1 VRLPARAARFARDEA
16 HVSDTHDPNLHECVA
31 RRRTFAIV
39 SHPDAGKTTLTEK
52 LLWFGG
58 AIQTAGA
65 VRARKASRHAVS
77 DWMKME
83 QERGISVT
91 TSVMSFRYRLPEAPP
106 SDPPIDVNLLDT
118 PGHADFGEDTYR
130 VLTAVDAALM
140 VIDGAKG
147 VEERTEKLIE
157 ICRLRD
163 TPVVTFVNKLDR
175 ETMEPLEVLDDVES
189 KLGIACVPMT
199 WPIGRGK
206 GFRGV
211 YDLVHHRLHL
221 FRAQAGE
228 DAPPPDAIEVSGT
241 DDPRLDKL
249 LGDDVEQFRADI
261 ELLSGAAPDWNH
273 AAFLAGKQSPLLF
286 GSAMNNFG
294 VRELLETF
302 LRLAPPPQPR
312 MAITGDAVLSPP
324 PPGEPVPTRR
334 VETDEPAFTGFV
346 FKIQANM
353 DPKHRDRMAFLRI
366 CSGRFERGMKAH
378 HCRLAREVN
387 LGNATTFF
395 ARDREIVEEAFAG
408 DIIGIPNHGIL
419 KIGDTLTAGEL
430 LRFTGIPSFAPEIFR
445 RVVLRTPL
453 KAKALAKGLTQLA
466 EEGAI
471 QVFKMIL
478 GGEFVVG
485 VVGQL
490 QLEVMKHRLLTEY
503 SVEAEYETADFNT
516 ARWVTPRTEGKSK
529 DDVRKMM
536 DLFVRRN
543 EPNLGH
549 DAHGDLA
556 YLAPNKWNLSKVEER
571 FPDVRFEG
579 TREHT

>member
-1 VRLPARAARFARDEA
+1 MSEDKQRKLAKR
-16 HVSDTHDPNLHECVA
+16 VA
-31 RRRTFAIV
+31 NRRTFAIV

-65 VRARKASRHAVS
+65 IRARRASRHAVS

-91 TSVMSFRYRLPEAPP
+91 TSVMSFRYPMPGAPESAPP
-106 SDPPIDVNLLDT
+106 VDVNLLDT

-147 VEERTEKLIE
+147 VEERTEKLID

-175 ETMEPLEVLDDVES
+175 ETMDPLDVLDDVES
-189 KLGIACVPMT
+189 KLSITCVPMT
-199 WPIGRGK
+199 WPIGQGK
-206 GFRGV
+206 RFRGV
-211 YDLVHHRLHL
+211 YDLVHDRLHL

-228 DAPPPDAIEVSGT
+228 DAPPPDPIQLDGL

-249 LGDDVEQFRADI
+249 LGDDVEQFRADV
-261 ELLSGAAPDWNH
+261 ELLSGAAPPYDH
-273 AAFLAGKQSPLLF
+273 EAFLAGKQSPLLF

-312 MAITGDAVLSPP
+312 VAVTGEAVLNPP
-324 PPGEPVPTRR
+324 APGEEVPTRR
-334 VETDEPAFTGFV
+334 VATDEPTFSGFV

-353 DPKHRDRMAFLRI
+353 DPKHRDRMAFVRI
-366 CSGRFERGMKAH
+366 CSGEFTRGMKAH
-378 HCRLAREVN
+378 HCRLGREVN

-395 ARDREIVEEAFAG
+395 ARDREIVENAYAG
-408 DIIGIPNHGIL
+408 DIIGIPNHGTL
-419 KIGDTLTAGEL
+419 KIGDTLTDGEL
-430 LRFTGIPSFAPEIFR
+430 LRFTGIPSFAPELFR
-445 RVVLRTPL
+445 RVQLKSPL

-490 QLEVMKHRLLTEY
+490 QLEVMKHRLLAEY
-503 SVEAEYETADFNT
+503 SVEADYQAADFTT
-516 ARWVTPRTEGKSK
+516 ARWITPRTEGKSR

-536 DLFVRRN
+536 DTFTRRN

-549 DAHGDLA
+549 DAHGDLC
-556 YLAPNKWNLSKVEER
+556 YLAPNRWNLAKVEER

>member
-1 VRLPARAARFARDEA
+1 MSTTDIAKKVQQ
-16 HVSDTHDPNLHECVA
+16 
-31 RRRTFAIV
+31 RRTFAIV

-52 LLWFGG
+52 LLFFGG

-65 VRARKASRHAVS
+65 VRARRASRHAVS

-91 TSVMSFRYRLPEAPP
+91 TSVMTFRYPIPGSPPDAPP
-106 SDPPIDVNLLDT
+106 ADVNLLDT

-147 VEERTEKLIE
+147 VESRTEKLIE

-175 ETMEPLEVLDDVES
+175 ECLDPVEVLDDVEA
-189 KLGIACVPMT
+189 KLGIKCVPMT
-199 WPIGRGK
+199 WPIGMGK

-211 YDLVHHRLHL
+211 YDLVHKRLFL
-221 FRAQAGE
+221 FRDKSGAKDDEMPE
-228 DAPPPDAIEVSGT
+228 DGIPLTGI
-241 DDPRLDKL
+241 DDPKLDEL
-249 LGDDVEQFRADI
+249 VGDRADELRAEI
-261 ELLSGAAPDWNH
+261 ELLEGAAPQYDH
-273 AAFLAGKQSPLLF
+273 ELFLTGKQSPLLF

-302 LRLAPPPQPR
+302 LRLAPPPQNR
-312 MAITGDAVLSPP
+312 TAVTGKAVLEPP
-324 PPGEPVPTRR
+324 PPGEPVPTRE
-334 VETDEPAFTGFV
+334 VDTAEEKFSGFV

-366 CSGRFERGMKAH
+366 CSGRFDRGMKAYH
-378 HCRLAREVN
+378 ARLGRDIN
-387 LGNATTFF
+387 LGNATMFF
-395 ARDREIVEEAFAG
+395 AQSREIVEEAFAG
-408 DIIGIPNHGIL
+408 DIIGIPNHGTL
-419 KIGDTLTAGEL
+419 KIGDTLTDGEL

-445 RVVLRTPL
+445 RVVLKSPL
-453 KAKALAKGLTQLA
+453 KAKALAKGLTQLS

-471 QVFKMIL
+471 QVFKMVM
-478 GGEFVVG
+478 GAEFVVG

-490 QLEVMKHRLLTEY
+490 QLEVMKQRLLHEY
-503 SVEAEYETADFNT
+503 SVEADYEATQFTT
-516 ARWVTPRTEGKSK
+516 ARWVSAVTEGHSK
-529 DDVRKMM
+529 DAVRKLM
-536 DLFVRRN
+536 DKFHRRN
-543 EPNLGH
+543 EANLALDG
-549 DAHGDLA
+549 HGDLA
-556 YLAPNKWNLSKVEER
+556 YLAPNKWNLQKVAER
-571 FPDVRFEG
+571 FADIRFSA

>member
-1 VRLPARAARFARDEA
+1 MASTALAKK
-16 HVSDTHDPNLHECVA
+16 VA
-31 RRRTFAIV
+31 QRRTFAIV

-52 LLWFGG
+52 LLFFGG
-58 AIQTAGA
+58 AIQTVGA
-65 VRARKASRHAVS
+65 VRARRASRHAVS
-77 DWMKME
+77 DWMAME

-91 TSVMSFRYRLPEAPP
+91 TSVMTFQFPMPGAPE
-106 SDPPIDVNLLDT
+106 SDPPIDINLLDT

-130 VLTAVDAALM
+130 VLTAVDCALM

-147 VEERTEKLIE
+147 VESRTEKLIE

-175 ETMEPLEVLDDVES
+175 ECMEPLEVLDDVES
-189 KLGIACVPMT
+189 KLGITCVPMT
-199 WPIGRGK
+199 WPIGMGK

-221 FRAQAGE
+221 FKALDGTKDDE
-228 DAPPPDAIEVSGT
+228 APPEGIEVSGV
-241 DDPRLDKL
+241 DDPKLDEL
-249 LGDDVEQFRADI
+249 LGDHVEQFRADV
-261 ELLSGAAPDWNH
+261 ELLEGAAPPYDH
-273 AAFLAGKQSPLLF
+273 EAFLAGKLSPLLF

-294 VRELLETF
+294 VRELLQTYV
-302 LRLAPPPQPR
+302 RLAPPPQPR
-312 MAITGDAVLSPP
+312 EAVTGPAVNDPP
-324 PPGEPVPTRR
+324 PPGEPVPTRI
-334 VETDEPAFTGFV
+334 VGTAEDPFSGFV

-378 HCRLAREVN
+378 HCRLGREVN
-387 LGNATTFF
+387 LGNATMFF
-395 ARDREIVEEAFAG
+395 AKSREIVEEAFAG
-408 DIIGIPNHGIL
+408 DIIGIPNHGTL
-419 KIGDTLTAGEL
+419 KIGDTLTDGEL

-445 RVVLRTPL
+445 RVLLKSPL

-478 GGEFVVG
+478 GGEFIVG

-490 QLEVMKHRLLTEY
+490 QLEVMKHRLLAEY
-503 SVEAEYETADFNT
+503 SVEADYEAVDFST
-516 ARWVTPRTEGKSK
+516 ARWITPIAGDKPREEI
-529 DDVRKMM
+529 RKMM
-536 DLFVRRN
+536 DKFQRRN
-543 EPNLGH
+543 EANLAH

-556 YLAPNKWNLSKVEER
+556 YLAPNKWNLAKVEER
-571 FPDVRFEG
+571 FPDVRFQA